1 MTTSVVVICLLR
13 RGAGR
18 TESDSEK
25 AGHDNGTMTGTS
37 GSPGGSAFDPDV
49 SVRMQLA
56 LFYYGSRPDRD
67 TVWAKRLWTKGGVRI
82 NV

>member
-1 MTTSVVVICLLR
+1 MVSCLLR

-18 TESDSEK
+18 TEADSKK
-25 AGHDNGTMTGTS
+25 AGDDNGSMTGTS
-37 GSPGGSAFDPDV
+37 GSPGDSALDPDD